1 MESAQRTGQLRDQ
14 YKYPG
19 FYPSR
24 AVAVAVWDDGARI
37 IRLTRRSK
45 KRFAAAARLST
56 EGGTTAD
63 YGECETS
70 RVAMLESSSNWKSA
84 E

>member
-1 MESAQRTGQLRDQ
+1 MGMAQRAEQLRDQ
-14 YKYPG
+14 YRHPG

-24 AVAVAVWDDGARI
+24 AVGIAPWDDGARI

-45 KRFAAAARLST
+45 KRFAESVRLST
-56 EGGTTAD
+56 EAGTTAA
-63 YGECETS
+63 YGVFEIF
-70 RVAMLESSSNWKSA
+70 RVATLESSLSWKSA